1 MCNLLA
7 CAIECPDW
15 TEDHA
20 GESLKG
26 ENGCISGRIGTI
38 MVGMR
43 APHQSVDRLGSR
55 PVEAAVSPPVTHAL
69 PLAAAV
75 DDGDRLVDVV
85 DLLALDAFVTGRE
98 PFGRSTYL
106 ENVRTDA
113 PLTTDDAR
121 VVRDAV
127 EEDGQG
133 RLSVGEG
140 WTLHVM
146 RWLQS
151 RRARVT
157 VTAITAELAESVL
170 ATATAGA
177 VEEPTPAPENVPIGF
192 WHFGAH
198 GPRRVQREIDAAL
211 WPEIKPN
218 YASPVADTLER
229 LMTLDGS
236 VVNGRLLL
244 LHGEPGT
251 GKTTA
256 LRALAQQWR
265 SWCQVDCVLDPERL
279 FSDPAYLMSVALGT
293 GDDDEPR
300 WRLLMLE
307 DCDELVSGEAKASA
321 GQSLSRLLNLTDG
334 LLGQGRN
341 ALIAITTNEDLASL
355 HPAVVRPGRCLAS
368 IEVGRLPYAEA
379 VRWLG
384 TPAGIGPEGA
394 TLAEL
399 YALRTGAQPVTVPKT
414 APTTGMY
421 L

>member
-1 MCNLLA
+1 
-7 CAIECPDW
+7 
-15 TEDHA
+15 
-20 GESLKG
+20 
-26 ENGCISGRIGTI
+26 
-38 MVGMR
+38 MR
-43 APHQSVDRLGSR
+43 TPHQSVDRLGSR
-55 PVEAAVSPPVTHAL
+55 PVAPATAAL
-69 PLAAAV
+69 PLSGSV

-98 PFGRSTYL
+98 PFGRTSYL
-106 ENVRTDA
+106 ENVRADA
-113 PLTTDDAR
+113 ALTTDDAR

-133 RLSVGEG
+133 RLSVGDG
-140 WTLHVM
+140 WTLHVT
-146 RWLQS
+146 RWRQS

-157 VTAITAELAESVL
+157 VTAISAELAETVL
-170 ATATAGA
+170 ATATSGA
-177 VEEPTPAPENVPIGF
+177 VEEPAPAPDSVPIGF
-192 WHFGAH
+192 WHFGTH
-198 GPRRVQREIDAAL
+198 GPRRVQREIDAAP
-211 WPEIKPN
+211 WDKIRAN
-218 YASPVADTLER
+218 YADPVARTLER
-229 LMTLDGS
+229 LMAIDGT

-279 FSDPAYLMSVALGT
+279 FGDPAYLMSVALGS
-293 GDDDEPR
+293 GDADEPR

-307 DCDELVSGEAKASA
+307 DCDELISGEAKASA

-368 IEVGRLPYAEA
+368 IEIGRLSYAEA
-379 VRWLG
+379 VAWLG
-384 TPAGIGPEGA
+384 TAAGVCSCRS
-394 TLAEL
+394 T
-399 YALRTGAQPVTVPKT
+399 
-414 APTTGMY
+414 
-421 L
+421 

>member
-1 MCNLLA
+1 
-7 CAIECPDW
+7 
-15 TEDHA
+15 
-20 GESLKG
+20 
-26 ENGCISGRIGTI
+26 
-38 MVGMR
+38 MR
-43 APHQSVDRLGSR
+43 TPHQSVDRLGSR
-55 PVEAAVSPPVTHAL
+55 PVEPAVTTPTALSL
-69 PLAAAV
+69 PLSGSV

-98 PFGRSTYL
+98 PFGRTTYL
-106 ENVRTDA
+106 ENVRADA
-113 PLTTDDAR
+113 ALITEDAR
-121 VVRDAV
+121 IIRDAV
-127 EEDGQG
+127 EEDGHG

-140 WTLHVM
+140 WTLHVT
-146 RWLQS
+146 RWKQS

-157 VTAITAELAESVL
+157 VTAISAELAESVL
-170 ATATAGA
+170 AAASEGA
-177 VEEPTPAPENVPIGF
+177 VEEPEPAADTVPIGF
-192 WHFGAH
+192 WHFGPH
-198 GPRRVQREIDAAL
+198 GPRRVQREIDAAP
-211 WPEIKPN
+211 WDQIRPN
-218 YASPVADTLER
+218 YSQLVGQTLER
-229 LMTLDGS
+229 LMAIDGT

-307 DCDELVSGEAKASA
+307 DCDELISGEAKASA

-355 HPAVVRPGRCLAS
+355 HPAVIRPGRCLAS
-368 IEVGRLPYAEA
+368 IEIDRLSYTEA
-379 VRWLG
+379 VAWLG
-384 TPAGIGPEGA
+384 SSAGIGPDGA

-399 YALRTGAQPVTVPKT
+399 YALRTGAHPVTVPRK
-414 APTTGMY
+414 AHSTGMY

>member
-1 MCNLLA
+1 
-7 CAIECPDW
+7 
-15 TEDHA
+15 
-20 GESLKG
+20 
-26 ENGCISGRIGTI
+26 
-38 MVGMR
+38 MR
-43 APHQSVDRLGSR
+43 TPHQSVDRLGSR
-55 PVEAAVSPPVTHAL
+55 PVEPAVNPPTALSL
-69 PLAAAV
+69 PLSGSV

-98 PFGRSTYL
+98 PFGRTTYL
-106 ENVRTDA
+106 ENVRADA
-113 PLTTDDAR
+113 ALITEDAR
-121 VVRDAV
+121 IIRDAV
-127 EEDGQG
+127 EEDGHG

-140 WTLHVM
+140 WTLHVT
-146 RWLQS
+146 RWKQS

-157 VTAITAELAESVL
+157 VTAISAELAESVL
-170 ATATAGA
+170 ATAIEGA
-177 VEEPTPAPENVPIGF
+177 VEEPEPAADSVPIGF
-192 WHFGAH
+192 WHFGPH
-198 GPRRVQREIDAAL
+198 GPRRVQREIDAAP
-211 WPEIKPN
+211 WEKIRSN
-218 YASPVADTLER
+218 YASPVAATLER
-229 LMTLDGS
+229 LMAIDGT

-279 FSDPAYLMSVALGT
+279 FSDPAYLMSVALGS

-368 IEVGRLPYAEA
+368 IEIGRLPYGEA
-379 VRWLG
+379 VSWLG
-384 TPAGIGPEGA
+384 TSTGVGPDGA

-399 YALRTGAQPVTVPKT
+399 YALKTGAHPVTVQSTPP
-414 APTTGMY
+414 AFGLY

>member
-1 MCNLLA
+1 ML
-7 CAIECPDW
+7 
-15 TEDHA
+15 
-20 GESLKG
+20 
-26 ENGCISGRIGTI
+26 
-38 MVGMR
+38 GMR
-43 APHQSVDRLGSR
+43 TPHQSVDRLGSR
-55 PVEAAVSPPVTHAL
+55 PVEPAISTPASLSL
-69 PLAAAV
+69 PLSGSV

-98 PFGRSTYL
+98 PFGRTTYL
-106 ENVRTDA
+106 ENVRADA
-113 PLTTDDAR
+113 ALITEDAR
-121 VVRDAV
+121 IVRDAV
-127 EEDGQG
+127 EEDGHG

-140 WTLHVM
+140 WTLHVT
-146 RWLQS
+146 RWKQS

-157 VTAITAELAESVL
+157 VTAVSAELAESVL
-170 ATATAGA
+170 ATAIEGA
-177 VEEPTPAPENVPIGF
+177 VEEPAPATDSVPIGF
-192 WHFGAH
+192 WHFGPH
-198 GPRRVQREIDAAL
+198 GPRRVQREIDAAP
-211 WPEIKPN
+211 WDKIRAN
-218 YASPVADTLER
+218 YASPVAATLER
-229 LMTLDGS
+229 LMAIDGTA
-236 VVNGRLLL
+236 VNGRLLL

-265 SWCQVDCVLDPERL
+265 TWCQVDCVLDPERL
-279 FSDPAYLMSVALGT
+279 FSDPAYLMSVALGS

-368 IEVGRLPYAEA
+368 IEVGRLPYGEA
-379 VRWLG
+379 VSWLG
-384 TPAGIGPEGA
+384 TPAGIGPDGA

-399 YALRTGAQPVTVPKT
+399 FALRTGIQPLTIQSP
-414 APTTGMY
+414 PPQTGLY

>member
-1 MCNLLA
+1 
-7 CAIECPDW
+7 
-15 TEDHA
+15 
-20 GESLKG
+20 
-26 ENGCISGRIGTI
+26 
-38 MVGMR
+38 MR
-43 APHQSVDRLGSR
+43 TPHQSVDRLGGR
-55 PVEAAVSPPVTHAL
+55 TAEPAVASLASASL
-69 PLAAAV
+69 PLSGAV

-98 PFGRSTYL
+98 PYGRTTYL
-106 ENVRTDA
+106 ENVRA
-113 PLTTDDAR
+113 EALLTTDDAR
-121 VVRDAV
+121 IVRDAV
-127 EEDGQG
+127 EEDGHG
-133 RLSVGEG
+133 RLSVGDG
-140 WTLHVM
+140 WTLHVT
-146 RWLQS
+146 RWTQS

-157 VTAITAELAESVL
+157 VTAVSAEMAESVL
-170 ATATAGA
+170 AVAVENA
-177 VEEPTPAPENVPIGF
+177 VEEPPPAADSVPIGF
-192 WHFGAH
+192 WHFGPH
-198 GPRRVQREIDAAL
+198 GPRRVQREIDAAP
-211 WPEIKPN
+211 WEKIRAN
-218 YASPVADTLER
+218 YAEPVARTLER
-229 LMTLDGS
+229 LMAIDGTA
-236 VVNGRLLL
+236 VNGRLML

-279 FSDPAYLMSVALGT
+279 FADPAYLMSVALGS

-307 DCDELVSGEAKASA
+307 DCDELISGEAKAAA

-368 IEVGRLPYAEA
+368 IEVGRLPYGEA
-379 VRWLG
+379 VAWLG
-384 TPAGIGPEGA
+384 TPAGVGPDGA

-399 YALRTGAQPVTVPKT
+399 YALRTGTRPVTVPT
-414 APTTGMY
+414 TPPSTGMY

>member
-1 MCNLLA
+1 
-7 CAIECPDW
+7 
-15 TEDHA
+15 
-20 GESLKG
+20 
-26 ENGCISGRIGTI
+26 
-38 MVGMR
+38 MR
-43 APHQSVDRLGSR
+43 APHQSADRLAGR
-55 PVEAAVSPPVTHAL
+55 PVEAAVSAPAQPSL
-69 PLAAAV
+69 PLSGSV
-75 DDGDRLVDVV
+75 DDVDRLVDIV

-98 PFGRSTYL
+98 PFGRTSYL
-106 ENVRTDA
+106 ENVRADA
-113 PLTTDDAR
+113 PLITEDAR
-121 VVRDAV
+121 IVRDAA
-127 EEDGQG
+127 EEDAHG

-140 WTLHVM
+140 WTLHVT
-146 RWLQS
+146 RWNVS

-170 ATATAGA
+170 AAAVRDA
-177 VEEPTPAPENVPIGF
+177 VEEPAPAADSVPIGF
-192 WHFGAH
+192 WHFGPH
-198 GPRRVQREIDAAL
+198 GPRRVQREIDAAP
-211 WPEIKPN
+211 WSQIRDN
-218 YASPVADTLER
+218 YSGPVAETLER
-229 LMTLDGS
+229 LMAIDGTA
-236 VVNGRLLL
+236 VNGRLLL

-279 FSDPAYLMSVALGT
+279 FSDPAYLMSVALGS

-307 DCDELVSGEAKASA
+307 DCDELVSGQAKASA

-368 IEVGRLPYAEA
+368 IEVGRLRYAEA
-379 VRWLG
+379 VAWLG
-384 TPAGIGPEGA
+384 RPAGIGPDGA

-399 YALRTGAQPVTVPKT
+399 YALKTGAHPVTVPT
-414 APTTGMY
+414 PPAATGLY

>member
-1 MCNLLA
+1 
-7 CAIECPDW
+7 
-15 TEDHA
+15 
-20 GESLKG
+20 
-26 ENGCISGRIGTI
+26 

-43 APHQSVDRLGSR
+43 TPHQSVDRLGSR
-55 PVEAAVSPPVTHAL
+55 PGEPAVGPPAPLSL
-69 PLAAAV
+69 PLSGSV

-98 PFGRSTYL
+98 PFGRTSYL
-106 ENVRTDA
+106 ENVRADA
-113 PLTTDDAR
+113 ALITDDAR
-121 VVRDAV
+121 ILRDAV
-127 EEDGQG
+127 EEDSHG
-133 RLSVGEG
+133 RLAVGDG
-140 WTLHVM
+140 WTLHVT
-146 RWLQS
+146 RWKQS

-170 ATATAGA
+170 AAATENA
-177 VEEPTPAPENVPIGF
+177 VEDPQPAADSVPIGF
-192 WHFGAH
+192 WHFGPH
-198 GPRRVQREIDAAL
+198 GPRRVQREIDAGP
-211 WPEIKPN
+211 WERIREN
-218 YASPVADTLER
+218 YSGSVGATLER
-229 LMTLDGS
+229 LMAIDGT

-279 FSDPAYLMSVALGT
+279 FSDPAYLMSVALGS

-368 IEVGRLPYAEA
+368 IEVGRLSYGESVA
-379 VRWLG
+379 WLG
-384 TPAGIGPEGA
+384 TSTGIGPDGA

-399 YALRTGAQPVTVPKT
+399 YALRTGAEPITVTT
-414 APTTGMY
+414 APPATGLY

>member
-1 MCNLLA
+1 
-7 CAIECPDW
+7 
-15 TEDHA
+15 
-20 GESLKG
+20 
-26 ENGCISGRIGTI
+26 
-38 MVGMR
+38 MR
-43 APHQSVDRLGSR
+43 TPHQSVDRLGSR
-55 PVEAAVSPPVTHAL
+55 TVEAAAVPPAHHPL
-69 PLAAAV
+69 PLSGSV

-98 PFGRSTYL
+98 PFGRTSYL
-106 ENVRTDA
+106 ENVRADA
-113 PLTTDDAR
+113 ALTTDDAR
-121 VVRDAV
+121 VVRDAL
-127 EEDGQG
+127 EEDSHG
-133 RLSVGEG
+133 RLSTGDG
-140 WTLHVM
+140 WTLHVT
-146 RWLQS
+146 RWKQS

-157 VTAITAELAESVL
+157 VTAVTAELAESVL
-170 ATATAGA
+170 AAATAHA
-177 VEEPTPAPENVPIGF
+177 VEEPAPAADSVPIGF
-192 WHFGAH
+192 WHYGPH
-198 GPRRVQREIDAAL
+198 GPRRVQREIDAAP
-211 WPEIKPN
+211 WDKIRHN
-218 YASPVADTLER
+218 YAGPVAGTLER
-229 LMTLDGS
+229 LMAVDGS
-236 VVNGRLLL
+236 AVNGRLLL

-265 SWCQVDCVLDPERL
+265 SWCQVDCVLDPERM
-279 FSDPAYLMSVALGT
+279 FGDPAYLMSVALGS

-307 DCDELVSGEAKASA
+307 DCDELISGEAKASA

-379 VRWLG
+379 TAWLG
-384 TPAGIGPEGA
+384 TSAGIGPEGA

-399 YALRTGAQPVTVPKT
+399 YALRTGARPVTVPST
-414 APTTGMY
+414 APPTGLY

>member
-1 MCNLLA
+1 
-7 CAIECPDW
+7 
-15 TEDHA
+15 
-20 GESLKG
+20 
-26 ENGCISGRIGTI
+26 
-38 MVGMR
+38 MR
-43 APHQSVDRLGSR
+43 APHQAVERLGQR
-55 PVEAAVSPPVTHAL
+55 HLDAAPPAPASAAL
-69 PLAAAV
+69 PLAGAV

-98 PFGRSTYL
+98 PYGRSKYL
-106 ENVRTDA
+106 ENVRSDA
-113 PLTTDDAR
+113 PLITDDAR

-127 EEDGQG
+127 DEDGQG
-133 RLSVGEG
+133 RLAVGEG
-140 WTLHVM
+140 WTLHVT
-146 RWLQS
+146 RWKQS

-157 VTAITAELAESVL
+157 VTAISADLAESVL
-170 ATATAGA
+170 EATIRDA
-177 VEEPTPAPENVPIGF
+177 VEEPQPTPDNVPIGF
-192 WHFGAH
+192 WHFGPH
-198 GPRRVQREIDAAL
+198 GPRRAAREIDAAP
-211 WPEIKPN
+211 WETIRPN
-218 YASPVADTLER
+218 YSSTVAATLER
-229 LMTLDGS
+229 LMALTS
-236 VVNGRLLL
+236 ESISGRLLL

-279 FSDPAYLMSVALGT
+279 FSDPAYLMSVALGS
-293 GDDDEPR
+293 DDEDEPR

-307 DCDELVSGEAKASA
+307 DCDELISGEAKASA

-379 VRWLG
+379 VAWLG
-384 TPAGIGPEGA
+384 RSAGVGASGA

-399 YALRTGAQPVTVPKT
+399 YALKTGNEPMTVPKSE
-414 APTTGMY
+414 PSTGMY

>member
-1 MCNLLA
+1 
-7 CAIECPDW
+7 
-15 TEDHA
+15 
-20 GESLKG
+20 
-26 ENGCISGRIGTI
+26 
-38 MVGMR
+38 MR
-43 APHQSVDRLGSR
+43 TPHQSVDRLGSR
-55 PVEAAVSPPVTHAL
+55 TVETAAVSPVTTPL
-69 PLAAAV
+69 PLAGAV

-98 PFGRSTYL
+98 PFGRTSYL
-106 ENVRTDA
+106 ENVRADA

-121 VVRDAV
+121 VVRDAL
-127 EEDGQG
+127 EEDSHG
-133 RLSVGEG
+133 RLSTGDG
-140 WTLHVM
+140 WTLHVT
-146 RWLQS
+146 RWKQS

-157 VTAITAELAESVL
+157 VTAVTAELAESVL
-170 ATATAGA
+170 AAATVNA
-177 VEEPTPAPENVPIGF
+177 VEEPAPAEDSVPIGF
-192 WHFGAH
+192 WHFGPH
-198 GPRRVQREIDAAL
+198 GPRRVQREIDAAP
-211 WPEIKPN
+211 WERIRTN
-218 YASPVADTLER
+218 YAGPVARTLER
-229 LMTLDGS
+229 LMAVDGDT
-236 VVNGRLLL
+236 VNGRLLL

-265 SWCQVDCVLDPERL
+265 DWCQVDCVLDPERM
-279 FSDPAYLMSVALGT
+279 FGDPAYLMSVALGS

-307 DCDELVSGEAKASA
+307 DCDELISGEAKASA

-379 VRWLG
+379 SAWLG
-384 TPAGIGPEGA
+384 TSAGIGPEGA

-399 YALRTGAQPVTVPKT
+399 YALRTGAQPVTVPNT
-414 APTTGMY
+414 PPSTGLY

>member
-1 MCNLLA
+1 
-7 CAIECPDW
+7 
-15 TEDHA
+15 
-20 GESLKG
+20 
-26 ENGCISGRIGTI
+26 
-38 MVGMR
+38 MR
-43 APHQSVDRLGSR
+43 TPHQSVDRLGSR
-55 PVEAAVSPPVTHAL
+55 PVESAATPAVPAAL
-69 PLAAAV
+69 PLSGAV

-98 PFGRSTYL
+98 PFGRTTYL
-106 ENVRTDA
+106 ENVRADA
-113 PLTTDDAR
+113 LLTTEDAR
-121 VVRDAV
+121 IVRDAV
-127 EEDGQG
+127 EEDGHG

-140 WTLHVM
+140 WTLHVT
-146 RWLQS
+146 RWKQS

-157 VTAITAELAESVL
+157 VTATSSELAESVL
-170 ATATAGA
+170 AVAVEDA
-177 VEEPTPAPENVPIGF
+177 VEEPEPADDSVPIGF
-192 WHFGAH
+192 WHYGPH
-198 GPRRVQREIDAAL
+198 GPRRVQREIDAAP
-211 WPEIKPN
+211 WDKIRDN
-218 YASPVADTLER
+218 YAGPVARTLER
-229 LMTLDGS
+229 LMAIDGTA
-236 VVNGRLLL
+236 VNGRLLL

-279 FSDPAYLMSVALGT
+279 FGDPAYLMSVALGS

-307 DCDELVSGEAKASA
+307 DCDELISGDAKASA

-341 ALIAITTNEDLASL
+341 ALIGITTNEDLASL

-379 VRWLG
+379 VAWLG
-384 TPAGIGPEGA
+384 TPQGVGPHGA

-399 YALRTGAQPVTVPKT
+399 YALRTGAQPVTVPAT
-414 APTTGMY
+414 PPATGMY

>member
-1 MCNLLA
+1 
-7 CAIECPDW
+7 
-15 TEDHA
+15 
-20 GESLKG
+20 
-26 ENGCISGRIGTI
+26 
-38 MVGMR
+38 MR
-43 APHQSVDRLGSR
+43 TPHQSVDRLGSR
-55 PVEAAVSPPVTHAL
+55 HVDQAPVAPVSATL
-69 PLAAAV
+69 PLAGAV

-98 PFGRSTYL
+98 PYGRSTYL
-106 ENVRTDA
+106 ENVRSDA
-113 PLTTDDAR
+113 PLTTEDAR

-127 EEDGQG
+127 DEDGQG
-133 RLSVGEG
+133 RLAVGEG
-140 WTLHVM
+140 WTLHVT
-146 RWLQS
+146 RWKQS

-157 VTAITAELAESVL
+157 VTAVSAELAESVL
-170 ATATAGA
+170 EAATRDA
-177 VEEPTPAPENVPIGF
+177 VEEPKPTPDNVPIGF
-192 WHFGAH
+192 WHFGQH
-198 GPRRVQREIDAAL
+198 GPRRAAREIDAAP
-211 WPEIKPN
+211 WQSIRSN
-218 YASPVADTLER
+218 YSSVVAATLER
-229 LMTLDGS
+229 LMALTS
-236 VVNGRLLL
+236 ESISGRLLL

-279 FSDPAYLMSVALGT
+279 FNDPAYLMSVALGS
-293 GDDDEPR
+293 DDENEPR
-300 WRLLMLE
+300 WRMLMLE
-307 DCDELVSGEAKASA
+307 DCDELISGEAKASA

-379 VRWLG
+379 VAWLG
-384 TPAGIGPEGA
+384 RSAGIGAAGA

-399 YALRTGAQPVTVPKT
+399 YALKTGSEPVTVPKNT
-414 APTTGMY
+414 PNTGMY

>member
-1 MCNLLA
+1 M
-7 CAIECPDW
+7 E
-15 TEDHA
+15 
-20 GESLKG
+20 
-26 ENGCISGRIGTI
+26 
-38 MVGMR
+38 GMR
-43 APHQSVDRLGSR
+43 TPHQSVDRLGSR
-55 PVEAAVSPPVTHAL
+55 PVEPAVSLPSHNAL
-69 PLAAAV
+69 PLSGSV

-98 PFGRSTYL
+98 PFGRTSYL
-106 ENVRTDA
+106 ENVRADA
-113 PLTTDDAR
+113 ALTTDDAR
-121 VVRDAV
+121 VIRDAL

-140 WTLHVM
+140 WTLHVT

-157 VTAITAELAESVL
+157 VTATSAELAESVL
-170 ATATAGA
+170 ATATANA
-177 VEEPTPAPENVPIGF
+177 VEEPQPAPDSVPIGF
-192 WHFGAH
+192 WHYGSH
-198 GPRRVQREIDAAL
+198 GPRRVQREIDAAP
-211 WPEIKPN
+211 WGEIRAN
-218 YASPVADTLER
+218 YAGPVAQTLER
-229 LMTLDGS
+229 LMALDGGA
-236 VVNGRLLL
+236 VNGRLLL

-265 SWCQVDCVLDPERL
+265 GWCQVDCVLDPERL
-279 FSDPAYLMSVALGT
+279 FGDPAYLMSVALGS

-368 IEVGRLPYAEA
+368 IEVGRLPYGEA
-379 VRWLG
+379 VAWLG
-384 TPAGIGPEGA
+384 SPAGIGPDGA

-399 YALRTGAQPVTVPKT
+399 YALKTGAQPVTVPT
-414 APTTGMY
+414 NAPATGMY

>member
-1 MCNLLA
+1 
-7 CAIECPDW
+7 
-15 TEDHA
+15 
-20 GESLKG
+20 
-26 ENGCISGRIGTI
+26 
-38 MVGMR
+38 MR
-43 APHQSVDRLGSR
+43 TPHQSVDRLGSR
-55 PVEAAVSPPVTHAL
+55 PVEPAVAL
-69 PLAAAV
+69 PAHQSLPLSGSV

-98 PFGRSTYL
+98 PFGRTSYL
-106 ENVRTDA
+106 ENVRADA
-113 PLTTDDAR
+113 ALTTEDAR
-121 VVRDAV
+121 LVRDAI
-127 EEDGQG
+127 EEDGHG

-146 RWLQS
+146 RWKQS

-157 VTAITAELAESVL
+157 VTAVNAELAESVL
-170 ATATAGA
+170 ATVSENA
-177 VEEPTPAPENVPIGF
+177 VEEPALAADSVPIGF
-192 WHFGAH
+192 WHFGPH
-198 GPRRVQREIDAAL
+198 GPRRVQREIDAAP
-211 WPEIKPN
+211 WEKIRCN
-218 YASPVADTLER
+218 YAGPVARTLEQ
-229 LMTLDGS
+229 LMAIDGS

-279 FSDPAYLMSVALGT
+279 FGDPAYLMSVALGS

-307 DCDELVSGEAKASA
+307 DCDELISGEAKASA
-321 GQSLSRLLNLTDG
+321 GQQLSRLLNLTDG

-368 IEVGRLPYAEA
+368 IEVGRLSYAEA
-379 VRWLG
+379 VDWLG
-384 TPAGIGPEGA
+384 TSTGLGPDGA

-399 YALRTGAQPVTVPKT
+399 YALKTGAKPVTVS
-414 APTTGMY
+414 APVAQTGLY

>member
-1 MCNLLA
+1 
-7 CAIECPDW
+7 
-15 TEDHA
+15 
-20 GESLKG
+20 
-26 ENGCISGRIGTI
+26 
-38 MVGMR
+38 MR
-43 APHQSVDRLGSR
+43 TPHQSVDRLGSR
-55 PVEAAVSPPVTHAL
+55 SAEPVVAAPAHAAL
-69 PLAAAV
+69 PLSGSV

-85 DLLALDAFVTGRE
+85 DLLALDAFVTGQE

-106 ENVRTDA
+106 ENVRADA
-113 PLTTDDAR
+113 PLTADDAR

-127 EEDGQG
+127 EEDGHG
-133 RLSVGEG
+133 RLAVGDG
-140 WTLHVM
+140 WTLHVT
-146 RWLQS
+146 RWKQS

-157 VTAITAELAESVL
+157 VTAVSAELADSVL
-170 ATATAGA
+170 ATATANA
-177 VEEPTPAPENVPIGF
+177 VEEPPPAADTVPIGF

-198 GPRRVQREIDAAL
+198 GPRRVQREIDAAP
-211 WPEIKPN
+211 WPDIRAN
-218 YASPVADTLER
+218 YAAPVARTLEQ
-229 LMTLDGS
+229 LMAIDGTA
-236 VVNGRLLL
+236 VNGRLLL

-279 FSDPAYLMSVALGT
+279 FGDPAYLMSVALGS
-293 GDDDEPR
+293 DEEEPR

-307 DCDELVSGEAKASA
+307 DCDELISGEAKASA
-321 GQSLSRLLNLTDG
+321 GQQLSRLLNLTDG

-341 ALIAITTNEDLASL
+341 ALIAITTNENLASL

-368 IEVGRLPYAEA
+368 IEIGRLSYAEA

-384 TPAGIGPEGA
+384 TPDGVEPDGA

-399 YALRTGAQPVTVPKT
+399 YALKTGARPVTVA
-414 APTTGMY
+414 APEPATGLY

>member
-1 MCNLLA
+1 
-7 CAIECPDW
+7 
-15 TEDHA
+15 
-20 GESLKG
+20 
-26 ENGCISGRIGTI
+26 
-38 MVGMR
+38 MR
-43 APHQSVDRLGSR
+43 TPHQSVDRLGSR
-55 PVEAAVSPPVTHAL
+55 SVEPAVIPPAHPAL
-69 PLAAAV
+69 PLSGSV
-75 DDGDRLVDVV
+75 DDGDRLVDVI
-85 DLLALDAFVTGRE
+85 DLLALEAFVTGRE
-98 PFGRSTYL
+98 PFGRTSHL
-106 ENVRTDA
+106 ENVRADA
-113 PLTTDDAR
+113 ALTTGDAQ

-140 WTLHVM
+140 WTLHVT
-146 RWLQS
+146 RWRQS

-157 VTAITAELAESVL
+157 VTATSAELAESVL
-170 ATATAGA
+170 ATATENA
-177 VEEPTPAPENVPIGF
+177 VEEPAPAADSVPIGF
-192 WHFGAH
+192 WHFGPH
-198 GPRRVQREIDAAL
+198 GPRRVQREIDAAP
-211 WPEIKPN
+211 WDKIRHN
-218 YASPVADTLER
+218 YAEPVARTLER
-229 LMTLDGS
+229 LMAIDGT

-279 FSDPAYLMSVALGT
+279 FGDPAYLMSVALGS

-307 DCDELVSGEAKASA
+307 DCDELINGEAKASA
-321 GQSLSRLLNLTDG
+321 GQQLSRLLNLTDG

-368 IEVGRLPYAEA
+368 IEVGRLPYGEA
-379 VRWLG
+379 VSWLG
-384 TPAGIGPEGA
+384 TSAGVGPDGA

-399 YALRTGAQPVTVPKT
+399 YALRTGAQPVTVAAPT
-414 APTTGMY
+414 PTTGLY

>member
-1 MCNLLA
+1 
-7 CAIECPDW
+7 
-15 TEDHA
+15 
-20 GESLKG
+20 
-26 ENGCISGRIGTI
+26 
-38 MVGMR
+38 MR
-43 APHQSVDRLGSR
+43 TPHQSVDRLAGR
-55 PVEAAVSPPVTHAL
+55 AAEPAAGPPAL
-69 PLAAAV
+69 PLSGAV

-98 PFGRSTYL
+98 PFGRTTYL
-106 ENVRTDA
+106 ENVRSDA
-113 PLTTDDAR
+113 ALITEDAR
-121 VVRDAV
+121 IVRDAV
-127 EEDGQG
+127 EEDGHG
-133 RLSVGEG
+133 RLCVGEG
-140 WTLHVM
+140 WSLHVT
-146 RWLQS
+146 RWKQS

-157 VTAITAELAESVL
+157 VTAISAELAESVL
-170 ATATAGA
+170 ATAIEGA
-177 VEEPTPAPENVPIGF
+177 VEEPEPAAESVPIGF
-192 WHFGAH
+192 WHFGPH
-198 GPRRVQREIDAAL
+198 GPRRVQREIDAAP
-211 WPEIKPN
+211 WEKIRPN
-218 YASPVADTLER
+218 YASPVAATLER
-229 LMTLDGS
+229 LMAIDGT

-279 FSDPAYLMSVALGT
+279 FADPAYLMSVALGS

-368 IEVGRLPYAEA
+368 IEIGRLPYGEA
-379 VRWLG
+379 VSWLG
-384 TPAGIGPEGA
+384 TSTGISPEGA

-399 YALRTGAQPVTVPKT
+399 YALKTGAHPVTVQSTPP
-414 APTTGMY
+414 AFGLY

>member
-1 MCNLLA
+1 
-7 CAIECPDW
+7 
-15 TEDHA
+15 
-20 GESLKG
+20 
-26 ENGCISGRIGTI
+26 
-38 MVGMR
+38 MR

-55 PVEAAVSPPVTHAL
+55 PVEQAVNPLVHSSL
-69 PLAAAV
+69 PLSAAV

-98 PFGRSTYL
+98 PYGRTKYL
-106 ENVRTDA
+106 DNVRADA
-113 PLTTDDAR
+113 PLTTEDAH
-121 VVRDAV
+121 VVRDAL
-127 EEDGQG
+127 EEDAQGQ
-133 RLSVGEG
+133 LAVGDG
-140 WTLHVM
+140 WTLHVT
-146 RWLQS
+146 RWKQS

-157 VTAITAELAESVL
+157 VTAITSELAESVL
-170 ATATAGA
+170 EKATANA
-177 VEEPTPAPENVPIGF
+177 VEEPAPAADSVPIGF
-192 WHFGAH
+192 WHFGPH
-198 GPRRVQREIDAAL
+198 GPRRVEREIAGAP
-211 WPEIKPN
+211 WEKIRAN
-218 YASPVADTLER
+218 YSRPVGDTLER
-229 LMTLDGS
+229 LMALDGS

-265 SWCQVDCVLDPERL
+265 TWCQVDCVLDPERL
-279 FSDPAYLMSVALGT
+279 FSDPAYLMSVALGS
-293 GDDDEPR
+293 GDEDEPR

-307 DCDELVSGEAKASA
+307 DCDELINGEAKASA

-341 ALIAITTNEDLASL
+341 ALIAITTNEDLSSL

-379 VRWLG
+379 TAWLG
-384 TPAGIGPEGA
+384 TPRGIGADGA

-399 YALRTGAQPVTVPKT
+399 YALKTGAQPVTVPGT
-414 APTTGMY
+414 TPPTGMY

>member
-1 MCNLLA
+1 M
-7 CAIECPDW
+7 P
-15 TEDHA
+15 A
-20 GESLKG
+20 GRPES
-26 ENGCISGRIGTI
+26 IIDR
-38 MVGMR
+38 MR

-55 PVEAAVSPPVTHAL
+55 PVEPGRPAL
-69 PLAAAV
+69 PLSGSV
-75 DDGDRLVDVV
+75 DDADRLVDVI

-98 PFGRSTYL
+98 PFGRSMYL
-106 ENVRTDA
+106 ENVRADA
-113 PLTTDDAR
+113 PLTAAGAHL
-121 VVRDAV
+121 VRDAV
-127 EEDGQG
+127 EDDGQG
-133 RLSVGEG
+133 RLAVGDG

-146 RWLQS
+146 RWKQS

-157 VTAITAELAESVL
+157 VTAVTAELAESVL
-170 ATATAGA
+170 ATATDDA
-177 VEEPTPAPENVPIGF
+177 VEQPRPAGDSVPIGF
-192 WHFGAH
+192 WHFGPH
-198 GPRRVQREIDAAL
+198 GPRRSQREIQTAPWA
-211 WPEIKPN
+211 EIRAN
-218 YASPVADTLER
+218 YATPVARTLER
-229 LMTLDGS
+229 LMALDGS

-279 FSDPAYLMSVALGT
+279 FNDPAYLMSVALGS
-293 GDDDEPR
+293 DDEEQR

-307 DCDELVSGEAKASA
+307 DCDELISGEAKASV

-341 ALIAITTNEDLASL
+341 ALIAITTNEDIASL

-379 VRWLG
+379 VAWLG
-384 TPAGIGPEGA
+384 TSRGVGPDGA

-399 YALRTGAQPVTVPKT
+399 YAVKTGARPMTVP
-414 APTTGMY
+414 ASVPPTGMY